1 MTGFL
6 EEIRKIE
13 TKWQKRWDEKKIFVG
28 KVDNSKPKYFVTVPY
43 PYASGSLHIGH
54 CRTYN
59 LGDLFARYKR
69 QRGFNVMWP
78 MAYHITGTPVLSV
91 SAKIKEKDEK
101 EWKKYRDY
109 VSIYESD
116 EKKVEEI
123 VSSFVE
129 PMNVAM
135 YFSGKLMED
144 FKRMGFSIDDTRE
157 FTTGDPEYNKFI
169 EWQYKILNEKGYIT
183 KGEYPILWCTN
194 CKNAV
199 GEDDIYAG
207 DETKVEVSEFVG
219 IKFKIKN
226 KNTFLVAATFRPETI
241 FGATNV
247 WIHPENTYC
256 EIKIDNENWIVSSE
270 SVSKLENQ
278 HHKIEVIREFKGR
291 ELFDQEVEV
300 PLTGVVIP
308 IYPATFVDTD
318 HATGVVYSVP
328 GHAPYDY
335 AALVDLQK
343 MMKR

>member
-28 KVDNSKPKYFVTVPY
+28 KVDTSKPKYFVTVPY

-123 VSSFVE
+123 VSSFV
-129 PMNVAM
+129 
-135 YFSGKLMED
+135 
-144 FKRMGFSIDDTRE
+144 
-157 FTTGDPEYNKFI
+157 
-169 EWQYKILNEKGYIT
+169 
-183 KGEYPILWCTN
+183 
-194 CKNAV
+194 
-199 GEDDIYAG
+199 
-207 DETKVEVSEFVG
+207 
-219 IKFKIKN
+219 
-226 KNTFLVAATFRPETI
+226 
-241 FGATNV
+241 
-247 WIHPENTYC
+247 
-256 EIKIDNENWIVSSE
+256 
-270 SVSKLENQ
+270 
-278 HHKIEVIREFKGR
+278 
-291 ELFDQEVEV
+291 
-300 PLTGVVIP
+300 
-308 IYPATFVDTD
+308 
-318 HATGVVYSVP
+318 
-328 GHAPYDY
+328 
-335 AALVDLQK
+335 
-343 MMKR
+343 